1 MITVNSND
9 LVTEED
15 LAYKDAHD
23 FFCSIYKRL
32 SYFCDNVDDQV
43 YLTGN
48 LNIHDIYGDPIK
60 NLIHIDRLGSVSWFD
75 LGEYFPQ
82 LKTVNTFSVLFPPIN
97 LGNIEYIETYKGILF
112 QQEMGGMI
120 VEHIQDDMYKLSN
133 KHFSDRLIRISN
145 LE

>member
-1 MITVNSND
+1 MITINTKD

-32 SYFCDNVDDQV
+32 SFFCDNVDDQV
-43 YLTGN
+43 YLTGT

-60 NLIHIDRLGSVSWFD
+60 NLVHIDRLGFVSWLD

-97 LGNIEYIETYKGILF
+97 LGNIEYIETYKGILI
-112 QQEMGGMI
+112 QQETGGVK

-133 KHFSDRLIRISN
+133 KHFSDRIIRISN